1 MAILQTRATVEQTVP
16 GMFFS
21 QAARQGN
28 RTALRYKR
36 YGIWHRITWEEYAR
50 RVRFV
55 ANGLLSLGLER
66 GERVGLIG
74 ENRPEWVICDLG
86 IQAAGGITTAI
97 YTTSSPEQ
105 VAYILGHSEARL
117 FIVEN
122 EEQLDKALVVRGHLP
137 RLERII
143 VMDREG
149 LRGFIDPQ
157 VMFLDELM
165 ELGEQFQTAHPHL
178 LEERLR
184 EIDPEDVAVLIY
196 TSGTTGPP
204 KGVML
209 THHNILWTTEA
220 LAKANPVYPTDEVLS
235 FLPLSHIAERQLSVF
250 LPVRWGYTVNFCE
263 NLDTVLQNLREVS
276 PTVIFAVPRIWEKI
290 YSGVELHMQEADF
303 AKRMAYRWAVRIGR
317 RYAEAKLSQS
327 PPDAKHVGR
336 WKVPWWLRALY
347 FLAHTF
353 VLLPLKR
360 KLGLD
365 RARLVLSGAAP
376 IAPDILW
383 YFWSIGVPI
392 REVYGQTEG
401 SGPTTIHQG
410 EDIKL
415 GTVGKPLPGV
425 EVRIAEDGEILVRGP
440 NVFKGYFKD
449 PDATAST
456 LRDGW
461 LHSGDVG
468 VLDEEGYLRITDRK
482 KDLFITSGGKNIAPQ
497 YIENKL
503 KFSPYIHDAV
513 VVGDGR
519 RYLVALIVIDEENV
533 TKWAQ
538 DRRIPFTTYSDLAGN
553 PEVYKLISAEVEAV
567 NRTLS
572 SPEQVKKFAI
582 LPRRLYEEEGEITPT
597 LKVKRKAIMEKYR
610 DLIESLYR

>member
-1 MAILQTRATVEQTVP
+1 MTILQTRTAVEQTVP

-28 RTALRYKR
+28 RTALRHKR
-36 YGIWHRITWEEYAR
+36 YGIWHRITWEEYAHK
-50 RVRFV
+50 VRLV
-55 ANGLLSLGLER
+55 AYGLLALGLER

-105 VAYILGHSEARL
+105 VAYILGHSEARIFL
-117 FIVEN
+117 VEN
-122 EEQLDKALVVRGHLP
+122 EEQLDKALEVRERLP
-137 RLERII
+137 RLDHII

-149 LRGFIDPQ
+149 LRGFVDSQ

-165 ELGEQFQTAHPHL
+165 ELGRHFQSTHPGL
-178 LEERLR
+178 LEERLQ
-184 EIDPEDVAVLIY
+184 EIAPEDVAVLIY

-209 THHNILWTTEA
+209 THRNILWTAEA
-220 LAKANPVYPTDEVLS
+220 LARANPEYPTDEVLS

-250 LPVRWGYTVNFCE
+250 LPIRWGYTVNFCE

-290 YSGVELHMQEADF
+290 YSGVELHIQEVDF
-303 AKRMAYRWAVRIGR
+303 VKRMAYRWAIRVGQH
-317 RYAEAKLSQS
+317 YAEAKLSRR
-327 PPDAKHVGR
+327 AI
-336 WKVPWWLRALY
+336 PWWLRGLY
-347 FLAHTF
+347 FLAHTI

-365 RARLVLSGAAP
+365 RARLVISGAAP
-376 IAPDILW
+376 ISPDILW

-449 PDATAST
+449 PEATAAT

-468 VLDEEGYLRITDRK
+468 SFDEEGYLRITDRK
-482 KDLFITSGGKNIAPQ
+482 KDLFITAGGKNIAPQ

-513 VVGDGR
+513 VIGDGR

-538 DRRIPFTTYSDLAGN
+538 DRRLPFTTYADLAGN
-553 PEVYKLISAEVEAV
+553 PEVYKLISGEVEAV

-572 SPEQVKKFAI
+572 SPEQIKRFAI
-582 LPRRLYEEEGEITPT
+582 LPRRLYEEEGEVTPT

>member
-1 MAILQTRATVEQTVP
+1 MTILHTRTAVEQTVP

-21 QAARQGN
+21 QAARQGK
-28 RTALRYKR
+28 RTALRHKR
-36 YGIWHRITWEEYAR
+36 YGIWHRITWEEYAHK
-50 RVRFV
+50 VRLV
-55 ANGLLSLGLER
+55 AYGLLALGLER

-105 VAYILGHSEARL
+105 VAYILGHSEARI
-117 FIVEN
+117 FFVEN
-122 EEQLDKALVVRGHLP
+122 EEQLDKALEVRERLP
-137 RLERII
+137 RLEHII

-149 LRGFIDPQ
+149 LRGFVDPQ

-165 ELGEQFQTAHPHL
+165 ELGGHFQSTHPRL
-178 LEERLR
+178 LEERLQ
-184 EIDPEDVAVLIY
+184 EIAPEDVAVLIY

-209 THHNILWTTEA
+209 THRNILWTAEA

-250 LPVRWGYTVNFCE
+250 LPIRWGYTVNFCE

-290 YSGVELHMQEADF
+290 YSGVELHMQEVDF
-303 AKRMAYRWAVRIGR
+303 VKRLAYRWAVRVGR
-317 RYAEAKLSQS
+317 RYAEVKLSRR
-327 PPDAKHVGR
+327 P
-336 WKVPWWLRALY
+336 VPYWLRWLY
-347 FLAHTF
+347 LLAHTI

-365 RARLVLSGAAP
+365 RARLVISGAAP

-410 EDIKL
+410 EDIQL

-449 PDATAST
+449 PEATAAT

-468 VLDEEGYLRITDRK
+468 SFDEAGYLRITDRK
-482 KDLFITSGGKNIAPQ
+482 KDLFITAGGKNVAPQ

-513 VVGDGR
+513 VIGDGR

-538 DRRIPFTTYSDLAGN
+538 DRRIPFTTYADLAGN
-553 PEVYKLISAEVEAV
+553 PEVYKLISGEVEAV

-572 SPEQVKKFAI
+572 SPEQIKRFAI
-582 LPRRLYEEEGEITPT
+582 LPRRLYEEEGEVTPT